1 MSKVFAYRL
10 VKSKFAQDAF
20 TGDGARIYGGRWN
33 NKGSPCVYCAS
44 SESLAILEI
53 FVHLEDYAILP
64 NFTLFQIELP
74 KSEINYLKPE
84 LLPHSWQD
92 QPAPPETAD
101 IGDQWLKHCE
111 SLILAVPSVIV
122 PREYNYIL
130 NPLNK
135 GFAKVVKKVKVLDF
149 SFDTRLAK

>member
-1 MSKVFAYRL
+1 YS
-10 VKSKFAQDAF
+10 
-20 TGDGARIYGGRWN
+20 
-33 NKGSPCVYCAS
+33 GSCCAS

-53 FVHLEDYAILP
+53 FVHLEDYTILP
-64 NFTLFQIELP
+64 NYTLFQIELL
-74 KSEINYLKPE
+74 KSDISYLSHD

-101 IGDQWLKHCE
+101 IGDQWLKRCE

-130 NPLNK
+130 NPLHK
-135 GFAKVVKKVKVLDF
+135 RFAKIVKKAKVLDF
-149 SFDTRLAK
+149 KFDTRLTK